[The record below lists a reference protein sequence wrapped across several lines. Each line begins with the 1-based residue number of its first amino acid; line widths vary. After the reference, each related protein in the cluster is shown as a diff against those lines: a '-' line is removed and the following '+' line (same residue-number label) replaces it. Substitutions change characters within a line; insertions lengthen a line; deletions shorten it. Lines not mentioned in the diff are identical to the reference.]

1 VVASTPFKDSLTKL
15 FGESEMG
22 DEDQKD
28 CVHILADYAT
38 DIISKDPLESV
49 QILANAGFGT
59 EAGVIL
65 SCLASSGP
73 KIHLLPYGYTAV
85 AVYKFNMK
93 NSDIDK
99 RDITDTI
106 LIVFGVDITKPP
118 SERTPFGFCYKF
130 RYTSLGL
137 GKIGHIYPCS
147 KEELDIYFAK
157 AQAEAQG
164 VTQQSTPAKHTG
176 SRQRKVKEEEPEEEE
191 VNDNE

>member
-1 VVASTPFKDSLTKL
+1 
-15 FGESEMG
+15 MG

-73 KIHLLPYGYTAV
+73 KIYLLPYGYTAV

-93 NSDIDK
+93 DSDIDK
-99 RDITDTI
+99 RDIKDTI
-106 LIVFGVDITKPP
+106 LIVFGVDVTKPP
-118 SERTPFGFCYKF
+118 SERAPFGFCYRF
-130 RYTSLGL
+130 RYAPLL
-137 GKIGHIYPCS
+137 GKISHIYPCS

-164 VTQQSTPAKHTG
+164 VTQQQSTPAKHT
-176 SRQRKVKEEEPEEEE
+176 RQRKVKEEEPEEEE
-191 VNDNE
+191 EVNDSE